1 MARHKILKSVLSYAL
16 VAGVLATS
24 TLPSVMAHAETRNES
39 AATTYAFVNKNT
51 PGGVAN
57 FGRGSASITIEGNN
71 TSQTLVGVQAIQCS
85 KFYWFRIY
93 KLYNESR
100 LCTSIKKCCW

>member
-1 MARHKILKSVLSYAL
+1 M
-16 VAGVLATS
+16 S

-57 FGRGSASITIEGNN
+57 FGRGSAQLLLKEIT
-71 TSQTLVGVQAIQCS
+71 QV
-85 KFYWFRIY
+85 
-93 KLYNESR
+93 KL
-100 LCTSIKKCCW
+100 

>member
-39 AATTYAFVNKNT
+39 AATTYAFVNKYT
-51 PGGVAN
+51 
-57 FGRGSASITIEGNN
+57 RR
-71 TSQTLVGVQAIQCS
+71 CS
-85 KFYWFRIY
+85 KFW
-93 KLYNESR
+93 SW
-100 LCTSIKKCCW
+100 KCFNYY